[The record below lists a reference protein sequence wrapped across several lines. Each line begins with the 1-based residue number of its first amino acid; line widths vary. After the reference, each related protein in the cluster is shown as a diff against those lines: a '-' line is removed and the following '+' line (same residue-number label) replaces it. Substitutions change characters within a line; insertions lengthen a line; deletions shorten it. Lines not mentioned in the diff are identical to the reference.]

1 MIAMTAL
8 LLPSRRVVRPLDLLI
23 LLALLTLLGACA
35 GRDYVM
41 PPTGLLTETEIQ
53 AGWSVDRTWWK
64 AYRDPVLDRL
74 VDTALRN
81 NVDLAKSA
89 IAVNRALY
97 QARQVGADL
106 VPDFS
111 GGADASASLD
121 TKSGDS
127 SESYGG
133 KLGISYEVDLWRK
146 LRDAASAQEWEYK
159 ATEQDRESARLA
171 LINNVIDAYYN
182 LQYLRQAQAVTR
194 RSIAFYEELY
204 RIVDDKYRAG
214 KVDGLEPITAEQSLL
229 AARNNLMDLERQ
241 QKTGEQTLR
250 NLLNLGPD
258 APLDITAVDLLA
270 VQPPAPDLDAP
281 LSVLGLRP
289 DVRAAEYRIQEA
301 FNNWEADKAGLYPSL
316 TLGGSLSVSSN
327 SVDTLFNVP
336 FLGGTLSIN
345 LPFLQWNKVKWNVRI
360 SETQFEERKLDFA
373 QTLTTALNE
382 VDTYWYSYQNALAL
396 LANMEKKH
404 QADVRISAYRETRY
418 NLGADELKDWVQ
430 ARNTE
435 NDSMLSVLKGK
446 YNVIE
451 YVNAVFQ
458 AMGGR
463 LIPRS
468 APAGADTSPPQGQ
481 RI

>member
-1 MIAMTAL
+1 MIPMTAL
-8 LLPSRRVVRPLDLLI
+8 LPRPPRMARSLV
-23 LLALLTLLGACA
+23 LLALLILLGACA
-35 GRDYVM
+35 GRDYGM
-41 PPTGLLTETEIQ
+41 PPTGLMPETEIL
-53 AGWSVDRTWWK
+53 AVWSVDREWWK
-64 AYRDPVLDRL
+64 AYHDPALDAL

-106 VPDFS
+106 VPAFS
-111 GGADASASLD
+111 AGADASANLN
-121 TKSGDS
+121 TASGAS
-127 SESYGG
+127 SESYAGN
-133 KLGISYEVDLWRK
+133 LGISYELDLWRK
-146 LRDAASAQEWEYK
+146 LRDAASAREWEYK
-159 ATEQDRESARLA
+159 ASGQDRETARLA

-182 LQYLRQAQAVTR
+182 LQYVRQAMGVTR
-194 RSIAFYEELY
+194 RSIEFYEELY
-204 RIVDDKYRAG
+204 RIVNDKYRAG
-214 KVDGLEPITAEQSLL
+214 KVDGLEPLTAEQSLL
-229 AARNNLMDLERQ
+229 AARNKLMDLEWQ

-250 NLLNLGPD
+250 NLLDLGPD
-258 APLDITAVDLLA
+258 VPLDLAEVDLLA
-270 VQPPAPDLDAP
+270 VRPPVPNLDAP

-289 DVRAAEYRIQEA
+289 DVRAAEYRVQEA
-301 FNNWEADKAGLYPSL
+301 FKNWEADKASLYPSL

-336 FLGGTLSIN
+336 FLGGTLKIN
-345 LPFLQWNKVKWNVRI
+345 LPFLQWNKVRWNVRI

-382 VDTYWYSYQNALAL
+382 VDAYWFSYENAVAL

-404 QADVRISAYRETRY
+404 EADVQIGIYRETRY
-418 NLGADELKDWVQ
+418 TLGADELKDWVQ
-430 ARNTE
+430 ARNTA

-463 LIPRS
+463 LIPRN
-468 APAGADTSPPQGQ
+468 
-481 RI
+481 